1 MKITEEISSIENFN
15 AWQGGLQ
22 RKTKIIEAELVDEY
36 NEYLEEILPEE
47 GVSDTHLNDI
57 LWFDTDD
64 WLQEQY
70 KQRLQNWFDE
80 EKDDIYE
87 IRDLLDTV
95 GFDAIAEHILEI
107 YGEYPMFIY
116 RDVREDI
123 QHFIINNPKEDE
135 NNE

>member
-1 MKITEEISSIENFN
+1 MKITQEINSIEDFD

-22 RKTKIIEAELVDEY
+22 RKTEIIEAELVDEY
-36 NEYLEEILPEE
+36 NSYLEDILPEE

-70 KQRLQNWFDE
+70 KQRLQDWFDE
-80 EKDDIYE
+80 ETDDDIRE
-87 IRDLLDTV
+87 ALDRI
-95 GFDAIAEHILEI
+95 GFDKLEEHILEI
-107 YGEYPMFIY
+107 YGEYPMFID

-123 QHFIINNPKEDE
+123 QHFIINNPKEDKNDE
-135 NNE
+135 